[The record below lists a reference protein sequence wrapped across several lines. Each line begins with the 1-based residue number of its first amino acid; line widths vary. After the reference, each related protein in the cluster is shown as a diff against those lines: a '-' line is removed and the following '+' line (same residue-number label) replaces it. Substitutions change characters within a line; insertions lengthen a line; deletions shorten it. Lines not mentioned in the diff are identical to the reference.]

1 MKNGPISVGV
11 AGPRSPFTLRSSPF
25 TLRKYPSLFTLLLL
39 LTLGF
44 GCSSHNT
51 DGGISMI
58 TGDADYSSSNEYDVK
73 IVQAA
78 SPMSF
83 PKADRGSIDVNFEIT
98 IKNLHQEPVTIDR
111 ISLQSIGGS
120 VYRLDTSSRQYKKEI
135 AAGATEIF
143 KFWAPARVEGTTFD
157 AKAPLVVRAV
167 VDTIIN
173 GATQRETFNREV
185 NGRVGVAVGR
195 S

>member
-1 MKNGPISVGV
+1 MLALVG
-11 AGPRSPFTLRSSPF
+11 A
-25 TLRKYPSLFTLLLL
+25 
-39 LTLGF
+39 LTL
-44 GCSSHNT
+44 GCSSHSR
-51 DGGISMI
+51 DGNISMI
-58 TGDADYSSSNEYDVK
+58 TGDADYSSSDDYDVK

-83 PKADRGSIDVNFEIT
+83 PKADKGSVDVNFEIT
-98 IKNLHQEPVTIDR
+98 ITNRHPEAVTIDR

-120 VYRLDTSSRQYKKEI
+120 VYRLDTSSRQYKRSI
-135 AAGATEIF
+135 AAGATETF

-167 VDTIIN
+167 VDTVIN
-173 GATQRETFNREV
+173 GATSRETFNREV